1 MIEASFVQRH
11 YQAGPARGC
20 LHVAPCGAGSGACA
34 ARRRCNCCGTGH
46 SGRPVTGAVCA
57 TPPTCPE
64 GGALELILPQVL
76 GFRLVIATLTDAAF
90 ALPIWGALQV
100 RNRLRSHAPIDPALP
115 LELSASTGA
124 WRALPKG
131 CEIDVHLCADQSGLR
146 RWEGI
151 SAFYYRGARMADAA
165 QGEPPAAPV
174 VEGPALARWCAARG
188 GGWRFGGLTG
198 DFHGVHWSDRYA
210 RAMGFA
216 GAFHHPARALGQ
228 CLAQWQHRRGELS
241 ACSQALDVW
250 IKGPVPYGATL
261 ELRASGEPQREG
273 GAVLTLRHDADP
285 RAALVAR
292 WWVPI
297 PSVRIRPT
305 SPR

>member
-11 YQAGPARGC
+11 YRQAPHAGVFMSRAMWRGQRRPRSALSLQLLWHGAQWSARD
-20 LHVAPCGAGSGACA
+20 
-34 ARRRCNCCGTGH
+34 RRRV
-46 SGRPVTGAVCA
+46 RDA
-57 TPPTCPE
+57 TDLPE
-64 GGALELILPQVL
+64 GSALELILPQVL

-115 LELSASTGA
+115 LELGASTGA

-151 SAFYYRGARMADAA
+151 STFYYRGARMADATP
-165 QGEPPAAPV
+165 GELPGAPV
-174 VEGPALARWCAARG
+174 AEGPALARWCAARG

-198 DFHGVHWSDRYA
+198 DFNGVHWSDRYA

-228 CLAQWQHRRGELS
+228 CLAQWQHRQGELTAS
-241 ACSQALDVW
+241 AQALDVW

-261 ELRASGEPQREG
+261 ELRASGEPRCDG
-273 GAVLTLRHDADP
+273 GAVLALHHDADP

-292 WWVPI
+292 WWVPV
-297 PSVRIRPT
+297 PA
-305 SPR
+305 